1 MSTQALDSNLDKVP
15 AVTLENIVL
24 GGGCFWC
31 VEAVLQSVEGVL
43 SVVSGYAGGTEKDA
57 NYTAVCSGLTDH
69 VEVAEVTFNPTVI
82 SLDQILLMFWSS
94 HDPTTPNR
102 QGNDV
107 GPQYRSA
114 IFYNNEPQ
122 KALAEASKKEVAT
135 SIWDKPIVTEIRP
148 LEKFFPAEDY
158 HQNYYNN
165 VGNRNS
171 YCTFVITPKVTKF
184 RKQFAD
190 KLKKA

>member
-1 MSTQALDSNLDKVP
+1 MNDQTMNKDLSNIP
-15 AVTLENIVL
+15 ADELESIIL

-31 VEAVLQSVEGVL
+31 VEAVLQDVEGVY

-57 NYTAVCSGLTDH
+57 NYTAVCTGMTGH
-69 VEVAEVTFNPTVI
+69 AEVAEINFNPKVV
-82 SLDQILLMFWSS
+82 SLEQILLMFWSS
-94 HDPTTPNR
+94 HDPTTLNR

-114 IFYNNEPQ
+114 IFYNSEQQ
-122 KALAEASKKEVAT
+122 KAIAEQSKKEVAT
-135 SIWDKPIVTEIRP
+135 SIWDKPIVTEITP
-148 LEKFFPAEDY
+148 LEKFYPAEDY
-158 HQNYYNN
+158 HQNYYKN
-165 VGNRNS
+165 VGSRNS